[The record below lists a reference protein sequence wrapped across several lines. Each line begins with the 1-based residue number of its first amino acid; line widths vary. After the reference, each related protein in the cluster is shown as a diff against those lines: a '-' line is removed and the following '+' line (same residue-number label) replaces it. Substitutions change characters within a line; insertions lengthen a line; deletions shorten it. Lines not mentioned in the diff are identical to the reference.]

1 MVIIEGNEAINTCE
15 MCGKKSHL
23 PLSDE
28 ELFVLRS
35 YLVGGGYIQNWLATL
50 NKCER
55 EFVKTGFCPK
65 CQELIFGNGETKR
78 IYLS

>member
-1 MVIIEGNEAINTCE
+1 MVIIEGNEVINTCE
-15 MCGKKSHL
+15 MCGKESHL

-28 ELFVLRS
+28 ELFALRS
-35 YLVGGGYIQNWLATL
+35 YLIRGGYIQNWLITL

-55 EFVKTGFCPK
+55 EFIKTGYCPK

-78 IYLS
+78 IY